1 VGKILTNQNSIRE
14 EIKCRLKAG
23 NYSVQN
29 LLSSSS
35 LSKNIKI
42 KIHGSIILTVVLY
55 GCETRS
61 LMFREERRLGVF
73 ENGVVR
79 KIFWPKKDEVPGEW
93 RRLHKK
99 EL

>member
-1 VGKILTNQNSIRE
+1 M
-14 EIKCRLKAG
+14 KAG

-42 KIHGSIILTVVLY
+42 KIYGSIMLTVVLY

-61 LMFREERRLGVF
+61 LIFREGRRLGVF
-73 ENGVVR
+73 ENGVVG
-79 KIFWPKKDEVPGEW
+79 KIFWPKRDEIPGEW
-93 RRLHKK
+93 ERLHKK